1 MFPLFSLL
9 IYTYTLLLHSF
20 LFISLVETKSQ
31 NIRRTYTHAFAHS
44 LLFYL
49 YLIYHSHLYITHE
62 YIKRKVPR
70 MPTFIEGG
78 MDAKYGDNSALLW
91 FCL

>member
-1 MFPLFSLL
+1 MFPLLTYSFILTHSF
-9 IYTYTLLLHSF
+9 YTVF